1 MSDEHDKDGPERF
14 RQYVEAKQRNID
26 WPDAMRNSSA
36 VDALLWKGSPHLTK
50 IQRVGILVF
59 GIFFLFAS
67 GGLALTA
74 WERHSGMA
82 LLPVGFGLFISARLI
97 RNACRRNFSPP
108 KNDES

>member
-1 MSDEHDKDGPERF
+1 MSDEHDDDDGPERF
-14 RQYVEAKQRNID
+14 RAYVEAKQRNAD

-50 IQRVGILVF
+50 IQRVALVVF

-74 WERHSGMA
+74 WERHSGLL

-97 RNACRRNFSPP
+97 RNACRRNFPGS
-108 KNDES
+108 KND